1 MRATIMAA
9 LATVVAMH
17 AEEERPFL
25 PDSVRASASGRR
37 CASGWHRAASA
48 PRLRQGRR
56 GHAGAAR
63 GRGARQAERVAGADV
78 PERRPI
84 RGAPS
89 ATRAARLDELVVPK
103 RRVPPKKR
111 PRSVED
117 GDRTAATARPVI
129 ARREQEGDALAPAL
143 TPRAPAPGLQQQ
155 LRRAALPSR
164 HYAERL
170 FVLYKLSLSCH
181 CRAAPHRRRRS
192 SPEPGEECAT
202 ATESGRYV
210 GAVDAQRRAQACPRV
225 QPHPLISTCFPEL
238 CGGRGQRARR
248 PLAPRAPDACA
259 YTEFSHLRGSAG
271 GPRSQRG
278 PFRN

>member
-9 LATVVAMH
+9 RATVVAMH
-17 AEEERPFL
+17 AEEEPPFL

-164 HYAERL
+164 HYAE
-170 FVLYKLSLSCH
+170 SLL
-181 CRAAPHRRRRS
+181 
-192 SPEPGEECAT
+192 
-202 ATESGRYV
+202 RYSINYHS
-210 GAVDAQRRAQACPRV
+210 AVTVAQRHTGGAAAALNLVKSAPPQLKAEGTSA
-225 QPHPLISTCFPEL
+225 PLTRS
-238 CGGRGQRARR
+238 AVRR
-248 PLAPRAPDACA
+248 LAPVCSPI
-259 YTEFSHLRGSAG
+259 
-271 GPRSQRG
+271 P
-278 PFRN
+278 